1 MIILA
6 KPGVQT
12 GLTTLRL
19 EFLAGGSAQSV
30 PEQPLDDGYG
40 SALENNGQ
48 DYMLDIPALYLD
60 YNKGPLWLRVGNQQ
74 IAWGEALFF
83 RVFDVVQ
90 GLDLRRHS
98 FLGRCSRGIF
108 G

>member
-1 MIILA
+1 MFRN
-6 KPGVQT
+6 T
-12 GLTTLRL
+12 
-19 EFLAGGSAQSV
+19 
-30 PEQPLDDGYG
+30 PLDDGYG

-98 FLGRCSRGIF
+98 FLALQPRNIRIAAF
-108 G
+108 LH